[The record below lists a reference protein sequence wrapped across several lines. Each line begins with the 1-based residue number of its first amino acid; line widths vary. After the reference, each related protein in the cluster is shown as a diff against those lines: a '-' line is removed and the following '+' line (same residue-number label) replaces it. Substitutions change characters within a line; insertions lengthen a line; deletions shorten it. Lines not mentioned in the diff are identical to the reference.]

1 MKKIWSKIQMF
12 WFFHFANPVVRKG
25 ESKDGAFRWTF
36 RRFWLEIETLSGNF
50 KARFTA
56 DAHPYAYLLTGKD
69 DENIIGFSQLM
80 YSLGMLLTQDQGLVN
95 DVQKAIKKY
104 QARLVKSNPASP
116 DEEQEAIEEVKSVQ
130 EYADATPKERRKMER
145 GINRRFKKAVKAQNL
160 QETE

>member
-12 WFFHFANPVVRKG
+12 WFFHFANPVVRMG